1 MAFGGK
7 IQANYDELN
16 NIANQFMQEASAAS
30 DLTNK
35 IQNLVSD
42 LEGGGWIGRGAENF
56 YAEMYDL
63 VFPGLERLSQALEQ
77 AGQAT
82 KKVADII
89 SQAEQDASGQFKF

>member
-7 IQANYDELN
+7 IQANYDELS
-16 NIANQFMQEASAAS
+16 NIANQFMQESGAAS

-35 IQNLVSD
+35 IQSLVSD
-42 LEGGGWIGRGAENF
+42 LEGGGWIGRGAETF

-63 VFPGLERLSQALEQ
+63 VFPGLERLVQALDE

-89 SQAEQDASGQFKF
+89 SQAEQEASSQFKF